1 MPMPKVSICTIAMNR
16 LHHVQKTLPSNL
28 KENDTPGVN
37 FLLLDY
43 NSNDGLQDYI
53 KSNYQEEIS
62 TGKLVYYRYEQAN
75 DFDRCHS
82 RNMALKLAAGDVLC
96 NLDAD
101 NYAGRGFGQFVQEIF
116 SDKNRICLTGLEN
129 PWKHD
134 ASGKLCVR
142 RDDFMEVTGYDE
154 SFDGYGFEDFDIV
167 NRLGLNG
174 CEPFTINK
182 SDFLKAIS
190 HERNERLSNE
200 SFCKLLEGLYVHFID
215 PSTSELLYQFRDHTC
230 LKGIII
236 NSFTRNSNTPETAIP
251 RNARF
256 LSQFYLPQGWKM
268 GRWYESADKLQLS
281 FEDGKQE
288 YSKKISQGQELISNQ
303 ERTYYLVSNTTMQLE
318 AISFFTEM
326 KNRDRMINNLS
337 EKRIRVNSEF
347 GKGIVYKNFNR
358 HEPIAV

>member
-1 MPMPKVSICTIAMNR
+1 MPKVSICTIAMNR

-28 KENDTPGVN
+28 KENDTPGVG

-43 NSNDGLQDYI
+43 NSSDGLGEYI
-53 KSNYQEEIS
+53 KGSYRDEIHS
-62 TGKLVYYRYEQAN
+62 GKLVYYRYEQAD

-82 RNMALKLAAGDVLC
+82 RNMALKLAEGDILC

-101 NYAGRGFGQFVQEIF
+101 NYAGSGFGQFVQETF
-116 SDKNRICLTGLEN
+116 SEKKSICLTGLEN

-142 RDDFMEVTGYDE
+142 REDFIEVTGYDE

-190 HERNERLSNE
+190 HERNDRLSNE
-200 SFCKLLEGLYVHFID
+200 SFCKLLEGLYVRFID
-215 PSTSELLYQFRDHTC
+215 PSTSELLYLFKDHRC
-230 LKGIII
+230 LTGIII
-236 NSFTRNSNTPETAIP
+236 NKFTRNSNNPESVVP

-256 LSQFYLPQGWKM
+256 LSQFYLPDGWQI
-268 GRWYESADKLQLS
+268 GNWLEAPGKLQLS
-281 FEDGKQE
+281 FEDKEHE
-288 YSKKISQGQELISNQ
+288 YSKKTSQGQEILSNHDH
-303 ERTYYLVSNTTMQLE
+303 TYYRVSNTIMQLE

-326 KNRDRMINNLS
+326 KNRDRMMNNLS
-337 EKRIRVNSEF
+337 AKRIKVNHEF
-347 GKGIVYKNFNR
+347 GKGIVYKNFNE
-358 HEPIAV
+358 HEPIAI

>member
-1 MPMPKVSICTIAMNR
+1 MNR
-16 LHHVQKTLPSNL
+16 LHHVRETLPSNL
-28 KENDTPGVN
+28 KENDRPDVS
-37 FLLLDY
+37 FVLLDY
-43 NSNDGLQDYI
+43 NSSDGLQDYI
-53 KSNYQEEIS
+53 KCNHLEEIK
-62 TGKLVYYRYEQAN
+62 TGKLVYYRYEQAA

-82 RNMALKLAAGDVLC
+82 RNMALKLAEGDVLC

-101 NYAGRGFGQFVQEIF
+101 NYAGRDFGHFVQEIF
-116 SDKNRICLTGLEN
+116 SDKKRICLTGLEN

-142 RDDFMEVTGYDE
+142 REEFMEVTGYDE
-154 SFDGYGFEDFDIV
+154 AFDGYGFEDFDIV

-190 HERNERLSNE
+190 HERNDRLSNE
-200 SFCKLLEGLYVHFID
+200 SFCKMLEGLYVHFID
-215 PSTSELLYQFRDHTC
+215 PSTSELLYQFKDHTC

-236 NSFTRNSNTPETAIP
+236 NSFTKNSNQPEITVP

-256 LSQFYLPQGWKM
+256 LPQFDLPQGWQM
-268 GRWYESADKLQLS
+268 GNWTASAGQLQLS
-281 FEDGKQE
+281 FEGGLHE
-288 YSKKISQGQELISNQ
+288 YAMKISQGQQILSNHD
-303 ERTYYLVSNTTMQLE
+303 RTYYLVTNDMMQLE

-337 EKRIRVNSEF
+337 EKRIKVNSEF
-347 GKGIVYKNFNR
+347 GKGIVYKNFNQ
-358 HEPIAV
+358 HEPIAI